1 MCDLSESGDL
11 RDRAKI
17 NAAFSAE
24 RDVLDAAIDDE
35 GTVFS
40 IPKET
45 GAADRASQ
53 PAESVAF
60 IFPLS
65 LRSGVIKI

>member
-1 MCDLSESGDL
+1 MRIWSQMESCL

-24 RDVLDAAIDDE
+24 RDVLDAATDDE
-35 GTVFS
+35 GIVFS

-45 GAADRASQ
+45 GAADGASQ
-53 PAESVAF
+53 PDENAAF
-60 IFPLS
+60 IFALS
-65 LRSGVIKI
+65 LM